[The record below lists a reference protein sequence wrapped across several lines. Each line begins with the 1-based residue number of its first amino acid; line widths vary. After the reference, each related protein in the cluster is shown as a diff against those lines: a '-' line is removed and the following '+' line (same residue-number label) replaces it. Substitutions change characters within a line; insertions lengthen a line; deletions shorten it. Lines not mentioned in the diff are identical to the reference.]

1 MLIDFSILVLSSNSH
16 QNLILDPSDMSYNF
30 QKYSHGEADYYG
42 ELYDYDSLMHYD
54 NYAFSSNG
62 YATIVAKS
70 DPNKRLGQRNGFS
83 PTDIKQLNKLY
94 CDGGMQHKHVQTGNF
109 QSILT

>member
-1 MLIDFSILVLSSNSH
+1 MLYSDRFISRFLSN
-16 QNLILDPSDMSYNF
+16 PEASYNF

-42 ELYDYDSLMHYD
+42 EPYDYDSLMHYD

-62 YATIVAKS
+62 RATIVAKS

-83 PTDIKQLNKLY
+83 QTDVKQLNKLY
-94 CDGGMQHKHVQTGNF
+94 KCSGGGGNF
-109 QSILT
+109 QIDFCFMFLN